1 MNSTDMHTAET
12 SLEDL
17 FFFSPDVHLVDDIP
31 DPGEDFHQDNFNEDD
46 DGDDSINDDDD
57 DGGVIVDDETSSN
70 PNLFDFDDV
79 LDHHPDLSQALS
91 SSSIRIHAPQ
101 LPGLAKRKPRAFLR
115 AYLTT
120 IEAVEK
126 ILGDKC
132 PCSKKPAGRNCLSL
146 FKPNE
151 VWELRARRWSLS
163 AQEDQRTRLTELSA
177 GLQVNQLHPRML
189 VMGKNICLQAY
200 CNVFGYNR
208 TSVSRTLSSAR
219 KGLGMAPVGRPKN
232 PDKGKDALGN
242 SRKNLECYAWLK
254 DWVESVGDDDPVGKT
269 CKKVINFVTIQEIY
283 KEYCK
288 QYELNSLILHD
299 KPLSER
305 RLRRI
310 WELFQQQEH
319 VRIRRKAN
327 TTTKCE
333 ICDELHIR
341 ASAVGVTRAQLAEI
355 AEDRIQHRHDI
366 RSLRLRYMDDIQRS
380 HSSYK
385 FQTIVFDGTNS
396 NTCKCPMNWRAHI
409 RDEQAKNT
417 FVQQKIQ
424 SVLIHGVALLF
435 YVVTPFV
442 PLGMNLTVS
451 TLMDSLQ
458 YLDPRTEVVRFQYD
472 GMLTKLFKFFV
483 VPHAH
488 RRQFISF
495 HLGGSENVNYGVH
508 VFMGLLIESNMF
520 KEVYCNRLP
529 PG

>member
-1 MNSTDMHTAET
+1 MDHPGEA
-12 SLEDL
+12 SLEEL
-17 FFFSPDVHLVDDIP
+17 FFFSPEVHVLDDVP
-31 DPGEDFHQDNFNEDD
+31 DPGVVHDHDD
-46 DGDDSINDDDD
+46 KGNYNDDEDDDD
-57 DGGVIVDDETSSN
+57 DDDDSETTLYSS
-70 PNLFDFDDV
+70 NLFDFDDV
-79 LDHHPDLSQALS
+79 LDRHPDLSHALRS
-91 SSSIRIHAPQ
+91 SSNRVHAPHAPS
-101 LPGLAKRKPRAFLR
+101 LGKKKPRAFLR
-115 AYLTT
+115 SYLTSV
-120 IEAVEK
+120 EAIDLIV
-126 ILGDKC
+126 GDIC

-151 VWELRARRWSLS
+151 VWELRARRWGLS
-163 AQEDQRTRLTELSA
+163 AHEDQKMRISELTA
-177 GLQVNQLHPRML
+177 GLHVNHLHPRIM
-189 VMGKNICLQAY
+189 VMGKNVCLQAY

-208 TSVSRTLSSAR
+208 TSVSRTLSKAR

-232 PDKGKDALGN
+232 PDEGKDVLGH

-254 DWVESVGDDDPVGKT
+254 DWMESVGDDDPVGKT
-269 CKKVINFVTIQEIY
+269 CKKVINFVTVQEIY

-288 QYELNSLILHD
+288 HYSLNTLSLHD

-305 RLRRI
+305 RLRKI
-310 WELFQQQEH
+310 WQLFQEQEH
-319 VRIRRKAN
+319 VRVRRKAN

-333 ICDELHIR
+333 ICDELHTR
-341 ASAVGVTRAQLAEI
+341 ASSLGVTRAQLAEI
-355 AEDRIQHRHDI
+355 AEARIQHRHDI

-417 FVQQKIQ
+417 YVQQKIQ

-472 GMLTKLFKFFV
+472 GT
-483 VPHAH
+483 
-488 RRQFISF
+488 
-495 HLGGSENVNYGVH
+495 
-508 VFMGLLIESNMF
+508 
-520 KEVYCNRLP
+520 
-529 PG
+529 